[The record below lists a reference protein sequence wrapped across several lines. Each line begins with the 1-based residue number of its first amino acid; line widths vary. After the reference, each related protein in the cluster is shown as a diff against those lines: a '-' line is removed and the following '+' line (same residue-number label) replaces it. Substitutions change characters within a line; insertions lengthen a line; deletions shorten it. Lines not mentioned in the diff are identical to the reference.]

1 MAKRSSIERNLKRVK
16 MAKRFENKR
25 SKLKK
30 IIMNKTISLNE
41 RFLASLKLSKVPRN
55 SAKSR
60 VKNRCEITGR
70 SRGYYRKLRMSR
82 IALRKFASS
91 GKIGDPVIKE
101 IERVSRPG
109 RRIYSRS
116 DSIQKI
122 QNGLGISIISTSKGI
137 FSDNEAR
144 EKKLGG
150 EVLCKVS

>member
-60 VKNRCEITGR
+60 
-70 SRGYYRKLRMSR
+70 
-82 IALRKFASS
+82 A
-91 GKIGDPVIKE
+91 
-101 IERVSRPG
+101 
-109 RRIYSRS
+109 
-116 DSIQKI
+116 
-122 QNGLGISIISTSKGI
+122 
-137 FSDNEAR
+137 AR
-144 EKKLGG
+144 AEH
-150 EVLCKVS
+150 

>member
-55 SAKSR
+55 SAKNR

-82 IALRKFASS
+82 IALRKVDSS
-91 GKIGDPVIKE
+91 GKIPVMTKA
-101 IERVSRPG
+101 SW
-109 RRIYSRS
+109 
-116 DSIQKI
+116 
-122 QNGLGISIISTSKGI
+122 
-137 FSDNEAR
+137 
-144 EKKLGG
+144 
-150 EVLCKVS
+150 

>member
-55 SAKSR
+55 SAKNR

-91 GKIGDPVIKE
+91 GKI
-101 IERVSRPG
+101 PG
-109 RRIYSRS
+109 M
-116 DSIQKI
+116 
-122 QNGLGISIISTSKGI
+122 
-137 FSDNEAR
+137 
-144 EKKLGG
+144 KKA
-150 EVLCKVS
+150 SW

>member
-16 MAKRFENKR
+16 MAKKFENKR

-30 IIMNKTISLNE
+30 IIMNKTLSLNE

-55 SAKSR
+55 SAKNR

-91 GKIGDPVIKE
+91 GQI
-101 IERVSRPG
+101 PG
-109 RRIYSRS
+109 MTKASW
-116 DSIQKI
+116 
-122 QNGLGISIISTSKGI
+122 
-137 FSDNEAR
+137 
-144 EKKLGG
+144 
-150 EVLCKVS
+150 

>member
-30 IIMNKTISLNE
+30 IIMNKTLSLNE

-55 SAKSR
+55 SAKNR

-91 GKIGDPVIKE
+91 GKI
-101 IERVSRPG
+101 PG
-109 RRIYSRS
+109 MTNASW
-116 DSIQKI
+116 
-122 QNGLGISIISTSKGI
+122 
-137 FSDNEAR
+137 
-144 EKKLGG
+144 
-150 EVLCKVS
+150 

>member
-55 SAKSR
+55 SAKNR

-91 GKIGDPVIKE
+91 GKIPGMTKKPSCKE
-101 IERVSRPG
+101 EI
-109 RRIYSRS
+109 
-116 DSIQKI
+116 
-122 QNGLGISIISTSKGI
+122 
-137 FSDNEAR
+137 
-144 EKKLGG
+144 
-150 EVLCKVS
+150 

>member
-1 MAKRSSIERNLKRVK
+1 MAKKSSIERNLKRVK

-30 IIMNKTISLNE
+30 IIMNKTLSLNE

-55 SAKSR
+55 SAKNR

-91 GKIGDPVIKE
+91 GKI
-101 IERVSRPG
+101 PG
-109 RRIYSRS
+109 M
-116 DSIQKI
+116 
-122 QNGLGISIISTSKGI
+122 T
-137 FSDNEAR
+137 
-144 EKKLGG
+144 
-150 EVLCKVS
+150 